1 MFFWCQYTYKNK
13 NPDLCIW
20 LKMYPK
26 TRWIIRAI
34 LSDLYHSLVRF
45 PLLINMNSSY
55 KSLNVWV
62 ELPFLP
68 SKTLKNKKN
77 FTSISS
83 SIAPLNPFVIGSFC
97 FYKNWNTL
105 RRRHSTWQKHYRNQ
119 IYNQNKALIG
129 NRNEE
134 SRSFFAFNAIWTRL
148 KKNCVPISVSQ
159 TC

>member
-20 LKMYPK
+20 LKNVPK
-26 TRWIIRAI
+26 NPTIIRAI

-45 PLLINMNSSY
+45 PLLINMNSSLQVIKCLGGSYLFCPQRHY
-55 KSLNVWV
+55 KI
-62 ELPFLP
+62 
-68 SKTLKNKKN
+68 KN
-77 FTSISS
+77 FRSISS
-83 SIAPLNPFVIGSFC
+83 FIAPLNPFVIGSFC

-105 RRRHSTWQKHYRNQ
+105 RWSHSTWQKHYRNQ

-134 SRSFFAFNAIWTRL
+134 SRIFLCLQCDMDPF
-148 KKNCVPISVSQ
+148 
-159 TC
+159 